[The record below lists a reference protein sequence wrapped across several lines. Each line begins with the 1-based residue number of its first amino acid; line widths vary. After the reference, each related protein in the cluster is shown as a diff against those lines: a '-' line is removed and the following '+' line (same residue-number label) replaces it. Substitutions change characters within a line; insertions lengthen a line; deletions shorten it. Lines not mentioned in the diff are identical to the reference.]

1 MGKSSLRVQTMRRL
15 QEEGVACGAIDL
27 TAIGSQDITAQQWY
41 AGIFYSLASG
51 FELLDKFD
59 LLGWWGDRSFLSP
72 IQRLS
77 QFIDEVLLVEVT
89 ENISIFIDEIDSILS
104 LGFNGDD
111 FFGLIR
117 ACYNKRSDSEKYRRL
132 SFALLG
138 VATPSDLIRNRNVST
153 PFNIGKAIELQGFK
167 LEEAMPLARGFE
179 GVFPEAIAV
188 LKEVLDWTG
197 GQPFLTQKVC
207 LLALETAGKEE
218 VENIG
223 EWVAGVVR
231 SRVIENWEGQDE
243 PEHLKTIRDRL
254 LYSCHHQQD
263 LLLSYRRILREGEI
277 RVSNKPEEMEL
288 RLTGLVVRRG
298 GKLRVYNRIYAAVFN
313 LSWVEG
319 ELGEMG
325 LLPEV
330 EETKAAYF
338 RKETGAIAVSHKKDD
353 RRPTKQ
359 IQQRLITTISSNPED
374 RFFSELSTN
383 DKLIRV
389 YRGDIVDLIVD
400 AIVSSDDTRL
410 KMGGGV
416 SRKIREVGGEE
427 IYYRVQK
434 LAPIGLGQ
442 VAVTSAGNLLAK
454 KVFHP
459 AVIDWSK
466 KNLSSAD
473 VIKQAVCN
481 CMTGARQ
488 YNFKSIAFPL
498 MATGAGMLQP
508 KVVWKA
514 MLSQLK
520 VELSK
525 EEQTVREVAICIYGI
540 AAQLLVE

>member
-1 MGKSSLRVQTMRRL
+1 MNPQTNYSYQVGGSLPVDAPTYVRREADAQLYRGLKAGQFCYVLNSRQMGKSSLRVQTMRRL
-15 QEEGVACGAIDL
+15 QEDGVACAAIDL

-41 AGIFYSLASG
+41 AGILYSLASG

-59 LLGWWGDRSFLSP
+59 VLGWWSDRSFLSP

-89 ENISIFIDEIDSILS
+89 ENICIFIDEIDSILS

-117 ACYNKRSDSEKYRRL
+117 ACYNKRSDSEKYQRL

-188 LKEVLDWTG
+188 VKEVLNWTG

-207 LLALETAGKEE
+207 QLVLEAAGKEE

-254 LYSCHHQQD
+254 LYSCHHKQE
-263 LLLSYRRILREGEI
+263 LLLSYRQILRVGEI

-288 RLTGLVVRRG
+288 RLTGLVVKRG
-298 GKLRVYNRIYAAVFN
+298 GKFEVYNRIYAAVFN
-313 LSWVEG
+313 LSWVESA
-319 ELGEMG
+319 LGEMG

-330 EETKAAYF
+330 EETKAAYSQEPVF
-338 RKETGAIAVSHKKDD
+338 C
-353 RRPTKQ
+353 
-359 IQQRLITTISSNPED
+359 N
-374 RFFSELSTN
+374 
-383 DKLIRV
+383 
-389 YRGDIVDLIVD
+389 
-400 AIVSSDDTRL
+400 
-410 KMGGGV
+410 
-416 SRKIREVGGEE
+416 
-427 IYYRVQK
+427 QK
-434 LAPIGLGQ
+434 
-442 VAVTSAGNLLAK
+442 
-454 KVFHP
+454 
-459 AVIDWSK
+459 
-466 KNLSSAD
+466 
-473 VIKQAVCN
+473 
-481 CMTGARQ
+481 
-488 YNFKSIAFPL
+488 
-498 MATGAGMLQP
+498 
-508 KVVWKA
+508 
-514 MLSQLK
+514 
-520 VELSK
+520 
-525 EEQTVREVAICIYGI
+525 
-540 AAQLLVE
+540 